1 MKEIPEDY
9 TDPIL
14 EECYRMKEAFAA
26 KFNSIEELSAYLKA
40 QDEKFKK
47 QGWKYVAY
55 YKPLGKSGKDT

>member
-14 EECYRMKEAFAA
+14 EECLRMKAEFNAQ
-26 KFNSIEELSAYLKA
+26 FNSMEELSAYLKLEN
-40 QDEKFKK
+40 EKFKK
-47 QGWKYVAY
+47 QGWKYASY